1 MKIEK
6 VTEEDFI
13 KYDEESKYKLYEEI
27 YRLYSKKVDENE
39 RQYKLLSDKQDKII
53 TLKEIVYGI
62 IDKIGI

>member
-6 VTEEDFI
+6 VIEEEFY
-13 KYDEESKYKLYEEI
+13 KCDEENKYKLYEEI

-53 TLKEIVYGI
+53 KLKEIVYEI
-62 IDKIGI
+62 IDKISF